1 MPSLSPLWLIT
12 IAALLYYE
20 LMLNVKLIIKMKVFF
35 KKIII
40 GTSMKELLKGED
52 GAILMMVVAL
62 VVVFVSILSTISLI
76 GIVQTD
82 HLQTQ
87 YQHDMLQEEILLRT
101 EAQRT
106 HLCIEFNKNRPL
118 PDRIIEIISPERHT
132 TYHIK
137 NSKEITTI
145 STFMGY
151 ATEQVVAVHSL
162 ITGKRAKSYISA
174 NKSPIK
180 RYSERLLRNKSL
192 AEYQYFTHIEE
203 SENADGGEEAARVK
217 FYGYDELWGP
227 VHSNDNIWIQFVG
240 GWPTFHAMVTTAKR
254 IMDYG
259 TGQPAVYSAP
269 MDIIFLGG
277 YEEEVPPIIFEPD
290 ANDIRNYGLRP
301 FIGLDADIV
310 YVKINRT
317 SFTSMYGQIDLVEI
331 DTFGVYSWYPAD
343 ADQVNA
349 VIAAGG
355 NWFEDSDHIWTNHI
369 PIYDTT
375 WTTGPGGS
383 VNNQCV
389 WVAEGEGQLWIEGE
403 ISGKQTWGCADT
415 IFIVNDITYAGTTP
429 GQPPDDPDN
438 PNISDYFG
446 LVSEKK
452 ILIRYKHRDP
462 FHEMQIVDEN
472 CNSIYLYGA
481 FAAIGKGDESIYGEM
496 ACHYDG
502 IFTFQYH
509 HPHGSTPNFIAP
521 SPYISEEFTIILLD
535 SGGDGWDD
543 ASLDVIVDGDI
554 VLDDITCYSSQSTYH
569 FTVDNGDVIQ
579 TVYTPGGHEDEHIYE
594 IYDQNGE
601 LVASDGPFPGP
612 GIMYQALLPPQED
625 TLYTYIDFHKFIYPL
640 GLSLPPEIQ
649 EFELHGGDPRPTPYY
664 MCGYPYESNA
674 YLFSYP
680 NNGPGY
686 VYPYGTDWPWYNPIW
701 PESAADIY
709 NDCERG
715 FIHMFGAI
723 AQRRRG
729 FVHRSGSD
737 DYNHPQGLSSP
748 SPWEIDIYRY
758 DGDHPST
765 GYNKDYHFDDRFL
778 VVQPPCYPQVYQ
790 GWGEC
795 ILTAFDKRAWFL
807 KIPPE

>member
-1 MPSLSPLWLIT
+1 
-12 IAALLYYE
+12 
-20 LMLNVKLIIKMKVFF
+20 MKAFF

-40 GTSMKELLKGED
+40 GTSMKELLKSEE

-76 GIVQTD
+76 GVVQTD

-137 NSKEITTI
+137 NTKEITTI

-203 SENADGGEEAARVK
+203 SENADGGPAAAMVR
-217 FYGYDELWGP
+217 FYGLDELFGP
-227 VHSNDNIWIQFVG
+227 VHSNDNIWIRNLY
-240 GWPTFHAMVTTAKR
+240 GWPTFHAMVTTAGR
-254 IMDYG
+254 IMDYS
-259 TGQPAVYSAP
+259 TGQPAIYSAP
-269 MDIIFLGG
+269 MGTIFLGG
-277 YEEEVPPIIFEPD
+277 FEEEVPPIIFDPD
-290 ANDIRNYGLRP
+290 ANDLRNYGLRP
-301 FIGLDADIV
+301 FQGIDADIV
-310 YVKINRT
+310 YVKINGT
-317 SFTSMYGQIDLVEI
+317 SFSSMYGEIDLVAI
-331 DTFGVYSWYPAD
+331 DTFGVYSWYPM
-343 ADQVNA
+343 NA
-349 VIAAGG
+349 AQANAKALAGD
-355 NWFEDSDHIWTNHI
+355 NWFEESDHIWTNHI

-375 WTTGPGGS
+375 WTTGPGGV

-415 IFIVNDITYAGTTP
+415 IFIVGNITYAGTNV
-429 GQPPDDPDN
+429 GYPPDDPDN
-438 PNISDYFG
+438 PNTSDYFG

-462 FHEMQIVDEN
+462 FYDMQIVDDN
-472 CNSIYLYGA
+472 CDDIYLYGA
-481 FAAIGKGDESIYGEM
+481 YAAIGKGDESIYGEM

-509 HPHGSTPNFIAP
+509 HPHGSTPNFTAL
-521 SPYISEEFTIILLD
+521 SPYTL
-535 SGGDGWDD
+535 
-543 ASLDVIVDGDI
+543 
-554 VLDDITCYSSQSTYH
+554 
-569 FTVDNGDVIQ
+569 
-579 TVYTPGGHEDEHIYE
+579 
-594 IYDQNGE
+594 
-601 LVASDGPFPGP
+601 
-612 GIMYQALLPPQED
+612 QE

-640 GLSLPPEIQ
+640 GPFVPPNLQ
-649 EFELHGGDPRPTPYY
+649 GFELHGAAPVPPYW
-664 MCGYPYESNA
+664 MCGYPYEA
-674 YLFSYP
+674 PGYLGSYP
-680 NNGPGY
+680 NTGPGY
-686 VYPYGTDWPWYNPIW
+686 VYPYGTDWPWYNPVW
-701 PESAADIY
+701 PESAEDIVT
-709 NDCERG
+709 ERG
-715 FIHMFGAI
+715 IIYMFGAI

-737 DYNHPQGLSSP
+737 PYNHPQGTSSP
-748 SPWEIDIYRY
+748 SPWEIDIYHY
-758 DGDHPST
+758 DGNHPTT